1 MLFTLPWI
9 TIAVSHAA
17 MMQLQQQ
24 WAQFSPCHYCGN
36 HCTHL
41 DKQFCS
47 IVCNAQH
54 TIMMNLGA
62 PASRK
67 RGRPFGAQSAFQH
80 KSSMAGGFPMLIAAS
95 KGAGF
100 GQGPADA
107 ADATCPFEQCS
118 YMCDSEQYMTDHI
131 AYFHK
136 NQALSPAPTK
146 LEDTAAD
153 DRISPTM
160 PPVWTQQ

>member
-1 MLFTLPWI
+1 LI
-9 TIAVSHAA
+9 TIVVSRLHAA

-36 HCTHL
+36 RCTHL

-54 TIMMNLGA
+54 TIVMNLGA
-62 PASRK
+62 PARK
-67 RGRPFGAQSAFQH
+67 RGHGSQAAFRH

-95 KGAGF
+95 KGAAGF
-100 GQGPADA
+100 AQGPADA
-107 ADATCPFEQCS
+107 ADATCPFDQCS

-136 NQALSPAPTK
+136 NQTLPVMALAKPPADEVSRTV
-146 LEDTAAD
+146 
-153 DRISPTM
+153 
-160 PPVWTQQ
+160 PVWEQQ

>member
-1 MLFTLPWI
+1 
-9 TIAVSHAA
+9 
-17 MMQLQQQ
+17 MQLQQQ

-62 PASRK
+62 PARK
-67 RGRPFGAQSAFQH
+67 RGHGSQAAFRH

-95 KGAGF
+95 KGAAGF
-100 GQGPADA
+100 AQGPQ
-107 ADATCPFEQCS
+107 TR
-118 YMCDSEQYMTDHI
+118 
-131 AYFHK
+131 
-136 NQALSPAPTK
+136 SPPGP
-146 LEDTAAD
+146 
-153 DRISPTM
+153 R
-160 PPVWTQQ
+160 